1 MDSRRLALFHPL
13 GLVEWQ
19 LRHGELLA
27 CQGRLPADDAAG
39 AAPGA
44 EPGAETA
51 QSALWWSGDAPAWLG
66 DLLAVLG
73 VAAAACQPLPQRL
86 SESMPLAMVL
96 LFPGATEQAL
106 TVACHHRFDARQGK
120 RELWRQLCAAGVVDS
135 SRWGGT

>member
-1 MDSRRLALFHPL
+1 MMDSRRLALFQPL

-27 CQGRLPADDAAG
+27 CQGRLPAGDAAG

-44 EPGAETA
+44 ETA
-51 QSALWWSGDAPAWLG
+51 HSALWWSGDAPAWLG

-96 LFPGATEQAL
+96 LLPGATEQAL
-106 TVACHHRFDARQGK
+106 TVACHHRFDARLGK
-120 RELWRQLCAAGVVDS
+120 RELWRQLCAAGVVDT